1 MKKLLEVSARLS
13 FHGQKFQVVSRDAM
27 NEVEL
32 LWGSTFGAMYR
43 AYYASQV
50 AHWNTKS
57 RNFSQDHALFQ
68 KQYEYWQETIDEV
81 AEHIRTYDVEL
92 PEKLST
98 FVDSIELEIRTDALG
113 YIQNYLNRL
122 LQVLALLVDLNE
134 KCTNVDDI
142 GSLDLIGGLVRSI
155 RKNYFLCA
163 NNLEEPDRTNAM
175 TELNKKKVKIVGPA
189 MTDKEFKSKDRMEDV

>member
-1 MKKLLEVSARLS
+1 MKNLLEASAKLS

-57 RNFSQDHALFQ
+57 RNFAQDHALFQ

-122 LQVLALLVDLNE
+122 LQVLTLLVDLNE
-134 KCTNVDDI
+134 KCNNTNDI

-175 TELNKKKVKIVGPA
+175 KELNRKEVKVIGPA
-189 MTDKEFKSKDRMEDV
+189 LTEKEFKGVKEDADV